1 MHLSLIGI
9 NHHTAPVALR
19 EKVSVRTGHL
29 PETLMQMKECMESGI
44 ILSTCNRTELY
55 SLEAQDHGREWRSC
69 SFLKEYF
76 DVSQAELD
84 EFTYRFMDREATQ
97 HLFRVACGLDSMV
110 IGEYEVLGQVKNS
123 LEAAEKA
130 GVASLPLRRIFTD
143 AIRTGRRVRD
153 ETAISKNALSI
164 SSVAVDL
171 AGRVVGDLANCR
183 MLVIGA
189 GEAGRLVAQA
199 ARDRGARNAKVASRT
214 FERATAL
221 AETLGGIPIH
231 YENIVEEI
239 ESADL
244 IISCADA
251 PHHILTPFQVSPA
264 MEKRPGEPLVII
276 DIAVPRNVE
285 PAVAQM
291 DNVFLYNI
299 DHLNEISEQ
308 NRRARE
314 EEAGK
319 AEEVIAFEVD
329 RFDTWWQTHAVRP
342 AIRALMER
350 GERIRTSHLQKT
362 LKKLP
367 PLTED
372 QRESLEK
379 MTEAIVNKLL
389 QDPIDYLKK
398 SGGGNGNGHGSD
410 VVSRVFNLEELDR
423 A

>member
-1 MHLSLIGI
+1 MHLSLVGI

-29 PETLMQMKECMESGI
+29 PETLQNMKQSMESGI

-69 SFLKEYF
+69 TFLQDYF
-76 DVSQAELD
+76 GISQAELN
-84 EFTYRFMDREATQ
+84 EYTYRFMDREATQ

-123 LEAAEKA
+123 LEAAENA

-171 AGRVVGDLANCR
+171 AGRVVGDLASCR

-199 ARDRGARNAKVASRT
+199 ARDRGTRNAKVASRT

-221 AETLGGIPIH
+221 AETLGGTPIH

-264 MEKRPGEPLVII
+264 MKKRPDAPLVII

-285 PAVAQM
+285 PAVGQM
-291 DNVFLYNI
+291 ENVFLYNI

-329 RFDTWWQTHAVRP
+329 RFDAWWQTHAVRP
-342 AIRALMER
+342 AIRALMAR
-350 GERIRTSHLQKT
+350 GDRIRTTHLQKT

-367 PLTED
+367 PLTDE

-389 QDPIDYLKK
+389 QEPIDYLK
-398 SGGGNGNGHGSD
+398 SCGGSPVGSD
-410 VVSRVFNLEELDR
+410 IVSRVFNLEELDQ